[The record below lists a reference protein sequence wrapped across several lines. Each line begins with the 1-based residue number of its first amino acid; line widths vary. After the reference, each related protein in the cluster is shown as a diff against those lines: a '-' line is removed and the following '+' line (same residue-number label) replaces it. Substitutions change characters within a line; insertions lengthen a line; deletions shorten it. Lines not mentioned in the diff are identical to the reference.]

1 MHYIEKLN
9 RLILGII
16 IFWTGLSAASGNFR
30 GLSASAVTTRP
41 IPLSFSHL
49 VESTY
54 GIPRLDLNL
63 ERGTFLIIADQ
74 IFETYVGSYLDTL
87 VAFKRSQ
94 GFKTVF
100 KTMTEFGTT
109 ADEIK
114 ASLAQYLQDD
124 PMLEY
129 VLLIG
134 DVDGLGAVPS
144 YYYGSENDVTDQKYT
159 HISGND
165 FLPDFFI
172 GRFSVDSFTEFITM
186 MKKTINYHR
195 DPLAGTGS
203 WLDQAL
209 VVAGN
214 YSNTIPIPI
223 TPVWTSRWLRD
234 RLLDYGY
241 LQADTVYYPPIQQ
254 GATLIQAAINSGV
267 GLVNYRGW
275 GDANGWHY
283 PEFHV
288 PDVAG
293 LNNGNMT
300 PVFTSFVCNSA
311 DFANNVDPCL
321 GEALTRAGNP
331 TVSKGAVAIVGPSDL
346 HTSTKFNNVINTY
359 MYDAMLDN
367 NVLELGPAML
377 AGQMGLLTE
386 FPQLDGP
393 GEGQE
398 IYFHVYN
405 ILGDPSLSIHVL
417 TPAIF
422 TITAE
427 TVTTR
432 DGLVDVLVHDSHG
445 QPVSEAVVAL
455 LIGAELVARGITDS
469 AGRLVVQLTEPE
481 LGNVDVFVNKSGFVQ
496 GHLELSIGNAS
507 RDLVIFGI
515 DLEDTGGTVVEFG
528 APGQILTVFPR
539 LKNLGTAVIPAGS
552 ITALTGA
559 GLQPI
564 DVTCNHPEIQPAQ
577 EVVTNDPLVFRIREF
592 GDQSGRVIDLLDN
605 GGMIGQVIIPV
616 VRPVFQIDQVAT
628 DLQPASGFSGGLSLI
643 NHCAAAWNDLTAVL
657 ISHTDS
663 LTISDSIA
671 AAFTLSAWGQAE
683 ETAAF
688 SGQVGYVASGSG
700 LSVQVKIYQ
709 DTILVYS
716 IEQDLLVL
724 PGDFSDPVPPSPYGY
739 WAYDNFDTGYNSVPN
754 YNWVELFTN
763 SSAELFRLDDDDHVN
778 LSLPF
783 EFQYFGTVYDR
794 VTINSNG
801 WISFIPCAIDY
812 FWNYSIPMA
821 LGPSAQVAAFW
832 DDLEVVGSDSIRVY
846 TWFDAANGR
855 FIIEWDQALNGY
867 DEITAETFEIILYD
881 QVVQPTTSGDGV
893 IDIQYFSIADVD
905 ISKNYS
911 TVGIE
916 SPDQNEGV
924 QYLFNNSYAP
934 GATPLQDGLT
944 IRFTTAEPAH
954 YVAPLAVDKIN
965 LPENFQLMPAYPNPF
980 NPRTQI
986 TFKLPRINHINIT
999 IYDLLGR
1006 RVLTLT
1012 DGQYTAGQHTLIW
1025 NGRNSNGVPVS
1036 SGTYFV
1042 VARSAGNR
1050 QVNKLLLLK

>member
-1 MHYIEKLN
+1 MHHIEKLN
-9 RLILGII
+9 RLILGIVI
-16 IFWTGLSAASGNFR
+16 LWTGLSADNGSFR
-30 GLSASAVTTRP
+30 GLSASDVANRP
-41 IPLSFSHL
+41 IPLCFSNL

-63 ERGTFLIIADQ
+63 ERGTFLIITKQ
-74 IFETYVGSYLDTL
+74 TLLPYLSSL
-87 VAFKRSQ
+87 VTFKRSQ
-94 GFKTVF
+94 GFKTVV
-100 KTMTEFGTT
+100 KTQGEFGTT
-109 ADEIK
+109 ANAIK
-114 ASLAQYLQDD
+114 ASLTQYLQDD

-134 DVDGLGAVPS
+134 DVDDVGEMPAF
-144 YYYGSENDVTDQKYT
+144 YYGLENNVTDQKYT
-159 HISGND
+159 HILGND
-165 FLPDFFI
+165 FIPDFFI
-172 GRFSVDSFTEFITM
+172 GRLSIDSFIELVVMIN
-186 MKKTINYHR
+186 KTINYHR
-195 DPLAGTGS
+195 DPLNGTGD
-203 WLDQAL
+203 WLDNAL
-209 VVAGN
+209 IVAGN
-214 YSNTIPIPI
+214 YSNTTPIPI

-241 LQADTVYYPPIQQ
+241 SQADTVYYPPIQQ

-288 PDVAG
+288 EDVASSN

-321 GEALTRAGNP
+321 GEALTRAGQP
-331 TVSKGAVAIVGPSDL
+331 TVLKGAVAIVGPSDL

-359 MYDAMLDN
+359 MYDAMLDDD
-367 NVLELGPAML
+367 VLELGPAML

-432 DGLVDVLVHDSHG
+432 DGLVDVLVQDSTG

-481 LGNVDVFVNKSGFVQ
+481 LCNVDVFINKSGFVQ
-496 GHLELSIGNAS
+496 GHLELSIGDAS
-507 RDLVIFGI
+507 RDLVISGI
-515 DLEDTGGTVVEFG
+515 DLEDAGGTVVEFG
-528 APGQILTVFPR
+528 APSQILSVFPR
-539 LKNLGTAVIPAGS
+539 LKNLGTTVIPAGS
-552 ITALTGA
+552 ISASTGA
-559 GLQPI
+559 GLQAI
-564 DVTCNHPEIQPAQ
+564 DLTCNHPEILPNQ
-577 EVVTNDPLVFRIREF
+577 EVITSDPLVFRIREF
-592 GDQSGRVIDLLDN
+592 GDQSGRVIDLLDS
-605 GGMIGQVIIPV
+605 GGTVGQVIIPV
-616 VRPVFQIDQVAT
+616 VRPVYQIEQVAT
-628 DLQPASGFSGGLSLI
+628 NLQPASGFSGGLSLI
-643 NHCAAAWNDLTAVL
+643 NYCAAAWDNLTAVL
-657 ISHTDS
+657 VSRTDS
-663 LTISDSIA
+663 LTVSDSIA

-700 LSVQVKIYQ
+700 LSVQVKIFQ
-709 DTILVYS
+709 DTILVFS
-716 IEQDLLVL
+716 VNQDLTVL
-724 PGDFSDPVPPSPYGY
+724 PASNTDPVPPSPYGY
-739 WAYDNFDTGYNSVPN
+739 WAYDNFDTGYNSIPN
-754 YNWVELFTN
+754 YNWVELTTN
-763 SSAELFRLDDDDHVN
+763 SSAQLYRLDDDDHVN
-778 LSLPF
+778 IALPF
-783 EFQYFGTVYDR
+783 DFQYFGNSYNQL
-794 VTINSNG
+794 TISSNG
-801 WISFIPCAIDY
+801 WISFVPCGIDY
-812 FWNYSIPMA
+812 FWNFSIPMA
-821 LGPSAQVAAFW
+821 LGPDAQIAAFW
-832 DDLEVVGSDSIRVY
+832 DDLEVVGIDSIRVY
-846 TWFDAANGR
+846 TWFDSANGR
-855 FIIEWDQALNGY
+855 FIVEWDQALNGY

-881 QVVQPTTSGDGV
+881 QVVQPTVSGDGV
-893 IDIQYFSIADVD
+893 IDIQYLSIADVD

-916 SPDQNEGV
+916 SPDQNEGL

-934 GATPLQDGLT
+934 GATTLQDGLT
-944 IRFTTAEPAH
+944 IRFTTEEPAH
-954 YVAPLAVDKIN
+954 YVAPLAVDKIG

-980 NPRTQI
+980 NPQTQI
-986 TFKLPRINHINIT
+986 TFKLPTINHLNIT

-1036 SGTYFV
+1036 SGTYFI
-1042 VARSAGNR
+1042 VAQADGDRH
-1050 QVNKLLLLK
+1050 VIKLLLLK